1 MNINGALEF
10 FKKLRDFSIAT
21 SFDVIVV
28 DRDGRIVPDLSS
40 FSYFC
45 QIVRSKPALKALCQD
60 CHAFG
65 GSDTTKPRCNNY
77 CHMGLINV
85 SVPIIQ
91 NNQLVGSVSIGQV
104 ERIDSTENQLTQ
116 IYPVITPSELSPEL
130 QLVKRTVKTASKPQL
145 EAAASLLKTLID
157 HHFNSDLHGQIEFR
171 LPTAKI
177 ETHQENHSKK
187 EEICKAISYI
197 NKNYARDLTIKEVAD
212 HVYLSPFHFSRVF
225 KNEIHVNFNTYL
237 NQQRIK
243 QAKNLLTQS
252 SLSVNAISKE
262 IGFSQTSYFCKIFRS
277 FVGTTPAKYRKKI
290 IS

>member
-1 MNINGALEF
+1 MFPCLLFKTISWLALYQ
-10 FKKLRDFSIAT
+10 L
-21 SFDVIVV
+21 
-28 DRDGRIVPDLSS
+28 DRWSELI
-40 FSYFC
+40 
-45 QIVRSKPALKALCQD
+45 ALKINLPKYIQLLLPASSLQ
-60 CHAFG
+60 
-65 GSDTTKPRCNNY
+65 NY
-77 CHMGLINV
+77 NW
-85 SVPIIQ
+85 Q
-91 NNQLVGSVSIGQV
+91 KN
-104 ERIDSTENQLTQ
+104 R
-116 IYPVITPSELSPEL
+116 
-130 QLVKRTVKTASKPQL
+130 KTASKPQL

-177 ETHQENHSKK
+177 ETHQENYSKK

>member
-1 MNINGALEF
+1 
-10 FKKLRDFSIAT
+10 
-21 SFDVIVV
+21 
-28 DRDGRIVPDLSS
+28 
-40 FSYFC
+40 
-45 QIVRSKPALKALCQD
+45 
-60 CHAFG
+60 
-65 GSDTTKPRCNNY
+65 
-77 CHMGLINV
+77 MGLINV

-130 QLVKRTVKTASKPQL
+130 QLAKRTVKTASKPQL

-177 ETHQENHSKK
+177 ETHQENYSKK